1 MKAFLTRL
9 FKTLTENFTSRKLW
23 MTVFALWIN
32 WSVYWAIVLYIP
44 TFVMPEQ
51 LAAFVSITTQF
62 FWTNTAIIFAY
73 LGINGL
79 MTWHQNTASSV
90 QQIAQNIVS
99 KSEHRE
105 TREDIQRIIHENE
118 EKYKDDP
125 SYAPIKKDTEEAF
138 R

>member
-99 KSEHRE
+99 KSEVKTE
-105 TREDIQRIIHENE
+105 NVQRIVHEYAE
-118 EKYKDDP
+118 RYKDDP